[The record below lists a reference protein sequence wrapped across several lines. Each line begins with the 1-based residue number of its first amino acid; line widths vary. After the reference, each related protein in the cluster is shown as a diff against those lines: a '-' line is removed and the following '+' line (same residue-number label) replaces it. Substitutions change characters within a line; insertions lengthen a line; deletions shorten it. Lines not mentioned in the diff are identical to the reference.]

1 MSGPSIK
8 SLEPGTLS
16 WDTALRLFL
25 LRCRAQNIAPSTQE
39 LYGFKLRGFV
49 RWAVENGAAS
59 PADVEPSHL
68 RAAIEACRAR
78 GNRPTTVD
86 VAFRIL
92 RTFWRFLLRDG
103 LVVCN
108 PMERVTRPRVE
119 RKFIKPFTEEQLRA
133 LLAAIDTRDLLGL
146 RDHALVLFLADTGL
160 RISEALSVRIGDV
173 DWASGSIT
181 VMGKGRRERRVAFG
195 QAAGRM
201 LRLWLQRHGGAAE
214 TDPLWVNRFGRR
226 MDRRNFQQRMKQH
239 TRRAGIAAER
249 LSPHALRHF
258 FALSFLRN
266 GGDVMALQ
274 KLLGHS
280 SLDMVRNYVNM
291 SDDDALNAHR
301 RASPLDKLGPLPGE
315 IRRVRLR

>member
-8 SLEPGTLS
+8 TIQPGTLS
-16 WDTALRLFL
+16 WDTALRLFM
-25 LRCRAQNIAPSTQE
+25 LRCRAQNVAPSTQE
-39 LYGFKLRGFV
+39 LYGFKLQLFV

-59 PADVEPSHL
+59 PADVEPAHL
-68 RAAIEACRAR
+68 RAFIEACRAR
-78 GNRPTTVD
+78 GNRPNTVD

-92 RTFWRFLLRDG
+92 RTFWRFLFRDG
-103 LVVCN
+103 LVVRS
-108 PMERVTRPRVE
+108 PMEKVARPKVE
-119 RKFIKPFTEEQLRA
+119 RRFIRPITEEQLRA
-133 LLAAIDTRDLLGL
+133 LLAVIDTRDLLGL
-146 RDHALVLFLADTGL
+146 RDHALILFLADTGL
-160 RISEALSVRIGDV
+160 RISEALSLRIGDV
-173 DWASGSIT
+173 DWTAGSVT
-181 VMGKGRRERRVAFG
+181 VLGKGRKERRAAFG
-195 QAAGRM
+195 QAAGRA
-201 LRLWLQRHGGAAE
+201 LRLWLQRRGGATE
-214 TDPLWVNRFGRR
+214 TDPLWVNRFGAR

-258 FALSFLRN
+258 FALAFLRN

-315 IRRVRLR
+315 VRRVRLR